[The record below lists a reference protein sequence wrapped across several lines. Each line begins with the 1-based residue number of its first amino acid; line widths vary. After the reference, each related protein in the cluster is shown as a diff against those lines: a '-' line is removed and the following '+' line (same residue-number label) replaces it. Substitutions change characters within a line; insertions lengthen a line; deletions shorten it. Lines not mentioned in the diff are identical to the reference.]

1 MFEAVYI
8 QPKSKRSI
16 FRWKFLIGI
25 IIGVILGGGVFSAVS
40 VISIGQTVY
49 PDDSVGEILG
59 NFSKLVIASDRP
71 LDGEEKREVTV
82 MLLGV
87 GGNGY
92 YGKIVTDTIILMTIR
107 PADEPGDSEVVL
119 LSIPRDLWVEVPE
132 ISGSRKINEAFK
144 YGELREEGQ
153 GYAVLSEVLEAWT
166 GIGSEYYAVGNFEA
180 FESVIDAVG
189 GVDVEV
195 DRAFT
200 DYSYPDGNLGYL
212 SPLTFEEG
220 SAHLDGEKA
229 LRFARSRH
237 GTNGEGTD
245 FARSKR
251 QQKII
256 VAFKERLSR
265 LDYLMD
271 ISTIKKLAEIIAGSF
286 NSNFE
291 PWEAKR
297 LYDLTKD
304 IPRENFY
311 LINLDPAT
319 TGLLCG
325 GTDEETQLYAIKICD
340 GYEMSDLRQ
349 FVENRFEFGRELAED

>member
-1 MFEAVYI
+1 
-8 QPKSKRSI
+8 
-16 FRWKFLIGI
+16 LIGI
-25 IIGVILGGGVFSAVS
+25 IIGMVLGGGVFSGAS
-40 VISIGQTVY
+40 VISVGQTVY

-71 LDGEEKREVTV
+71 LDGEEKGEVTV

-92 YGKIVTDTIILMTIR
+92 YGKILTDTIILMTIR
-107 PADEPGDSEVVL
+107 LADDPGDSEVVL
-119 LSIPRDLWVEVPE
+119 LSIPRDLWVEVPG
-132 ISGSRKINEAFK
+132 IPGSRKINEAFK

-153 GYAVLSEVLEAWT
+153 GYAVLSEVLEEWT

-189 GVDVEV
+189 GVNVTV
-195 DRAFT
+195 DRAFI

-220 SAHLDGEKA
+220 STHLDGEKA
-229 LRFARSRH
+229 LQFARSRH

-256 VAFKERLSR
+256 IAFKEQISK

-271 ISTIKKLAEIIAGSF
+271 ISTIKKLAEIIVGSF

-304 IPRENFY
+304 IPTENFY
-311 LINLDPAT
+311 RINLDPAT

-325 GTDEETQLYAIKICD
+325 GINEETQLYAIKLCE
-340 GYEMSDLRQ
+340 GRQ
-349 FVENRFEFGRELAED
+349 ISELQKFVKDRFTFGKELVEE